1 MKTANKRSIN
11 TSTKTAGNKRAY
23 LDAMA
28 LADRLHRRFLE
39 LIETELRQHD
49 ITTINAVQALMLF
62 NIGEDQPSVGELIKR
77 GYYLGTNA
85 TYNVQKMVEV
95 GYLIQQRSDVDR
107 RAYKIRLSPRGLQ
120 VRQIIDR
127 MITRHSEAFL
137 GTDVNPEFQAA
148 YSTLQRL
155 EDAERAASP

>member
-1 MKTANKRSIN
+1 MKTAIK
-11 TSTKTAGNKRAY
+11 TSAKTASTTATNKRAY

-39 LIETELRQHD
+39 LIETELRQHGIED
-49 ITTINAVQALMLF
+49 INGVQALILF

-85 TYNVQKMVEV
+85 TYNVQKLVEV
-95 GYLIQQRSDVDR
+95 GYVIHQRSEVDR
-107 RAYKIRLSPRGLQ
+107 RAYKVKLSPRGLQ
-120 VRQIIDR
+120 VRQIIDS
-127 MITRHSEAFL
+127 MVTRHSDAFL
-137 GTDVNPEFQAA
+137 GTDVSPEFQAA

-155 EDAERAASP
+155 EDAGRAASA

>member
-1 MKTANKRSIN
+1 MKTAIK
-11 TSTKTAGNKRAY
+11 TSTMTASNKRAY

-39 LIETELRQHD
+39 LIETELRHHD
-49 ITTINAVQALMLF
+49 IEDINAVQALILF
-62 NIGEDQPSVGELIKR
+62 NIGEDQPSIGELIKR

-95 GYLIQQRSDVDR
+95 GYVIHQRSEVDR
-107 RAYKIRLSPRGLQ
+107 RAYKIKLSPRGLE

-127 MITRHSEAFL
+127 MVTRHSDAFL
-137 GTDVNPEFQAA
+137 GTEVSSEFQAA

-155 EDAERAASP
+155 EDAGRAA

>member
-1 MKTANKRSIN
+1 MKTAIK
-11 TSTKTAGNKRAY
+11 TSTLTASNKRAY

-39 LIETELRQHD
+39 LIETELRHHD
-49 ITTINAVQALMLF
+49 IENINGVQALILF
-62 NIGEDQPSVGELIKR
+62 NIGEDQPSIGELIKR

-95 GYLIQQRSDVDR
+95 GYVIHQRSEVDR
-107 RAYKIRLSPRGLQ
+107 RAYKIKLSPRGLQ

-127 MITRHSEAFL
+127 MVTRHSDAFL
-137 GTDVNPEFQAA
+137 GTEVSSEFQAA

-155 EDAERAASP
+155 EDAGRAA